1 MSDLSPASLAQ
12 ADADSAKA
20 VALAGVELRELTDI
34 PELNGLAD
42 LFVHIWGADVPLV
55 SGDLLRAMSKAGSY
69 VVGAYVDGRLVGGC
83 VGFHEAPEARAL
95 HSHVAGVMPG
105 LIGRSVGFA
114 LKLHQRAW
122 ALHRGIAAIEWTY
135 DPLVARNAYFNIVKL
150 GARPAEYLTN
160 FYGPMN
166 DTINGVDE
174 SDRILVRWDLL
185 SPRAVA
191 ACQGARLP
199 AAVPSASARR
209 VAVPEDIEALR
220 SSDIGTAREWRTRVR
235 DQLAPLMADGWTVA
249 GFDRAGGYLVEPP
262 TENTTTTGESR

>member
-1 MSDLSPASLAQ
+1 MTDVNPAAVAQ

-34 PELNGLAD
+34 AALNALAD

-83 VGFHEAPEARAL
+83 IGFHEAPEARAL
-95 HSHVAGVMPG
+95 HSHVAGVLPG

-122 ALHRGIAAIEWTY
+122 ALHRGITAIEWTY

-166 DTINGVDE
+166 DTINGVDD
-174 SDRILVRWDLL
+174 SDRILIRWELL
-185 SPRAVA
+185 APAAVA

-199 AAVPSASARR
+199 AAVASAAARR

-220 SSDIGTAREWRTRVR
+220 AADLAAARGWRTRVR
-235 DQLAPLMADGWTVA
+235 EQLAPLMGDGWTVT
-249 GFDRAGGYLVEPP
+249 GFDRGEGYLLEPP
-262 TENTTTTGESR
+262 HHPTNGDPR

>member
-1 MSDLSPASLAQ
+1 MSDVHPAALAQ

-34 PELNGLAD
+34 GDLNGLAA
-42 LFVHIWGADVPLV
+42 LFVDIWGADVPLV

-69 VVGAYVDGRLVGGC
+69 VVGSYVDGRLVGGC

-95 HSHVAGVMPG
+95 HSHVAGVVPG
-105 LIGRSVGFA
+105 LIGRSIGFA

-122 ALHRGIAAIEWTY
+122 ALHRGIIAIEWTY
-135 DPLVARNAYFNIVKL
+135 DPLVARNAHFNIVKL

-160 FYGPMN
+160 FYGAMN

-174 SDRILVRWDLL
+174 SDRILIRWNLL
-185 SPRAVA
+185 SPSAAA
-191 ACQGARLP
+191 ACQGTPLP
-199 AAVPSASARR
+199 AAAPSAGARR

-220 SSDIGTAREWRTRVR
+220 VADIAAAREWRTRVR
-235 DQLAPLMADGWTVA
+235 DELVPLMGDGWSVV
-249 GFDRAGGYLVEPP
+249 GFDRAGGYLLEPP
-262 TENTTTTGESR
+262 HDPATNGEIR